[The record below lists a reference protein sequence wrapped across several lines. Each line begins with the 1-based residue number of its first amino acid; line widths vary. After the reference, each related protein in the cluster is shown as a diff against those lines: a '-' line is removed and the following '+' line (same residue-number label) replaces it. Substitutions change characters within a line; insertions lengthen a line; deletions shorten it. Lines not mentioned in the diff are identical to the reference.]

1 MRENEYTTPAQKMRS
16 PFVAKVIFWNK
27 SKYQNRYTE
36 WNFRSDMCPNITK
49 NSTIREHL
57 DCLIKFLKSDILR
70 NYGFELCTIF
80 ENMNFLT
87 QYDGQTGIKK
97 NIVLQCSE
105 HSLYYDNRGMFDFD
119 NVIKNNEFY
128 ISETWN
134 EEVMMVKMDKSF
146 IARMQRSFK
155 EQSIELLDSY
165 KNTKKV
171 YENYCN
177 TWDIPYKNNSLTIA
191 N

>member
-1 MRENEYTTPAQKMRS
+1 MREINNQTPTQKMRS

-57 DCLIKFLKSDILR
+57 DGLIKFLKSDILR

-87 QYDGQTGIKK
+87 QYDGQSGIKK

-105 HSLYYDNRGMFDFD
+105 HSLYYDNRGLFDFD

-134 EEVMMVKMDKSF
+134 EEVMMVKLDKSF
-146 IARMQRSFK
+146 IARMQQSFK
-155 EQSIELLDSY
+155 EQADDINYTVNKIQNVYKTYRNSWQIECKNDMKLVSI
-165 KNTKKV
+165 
-171 YENYCN
+171 
-177 TWDIPYKNNSLTIA
+177 
-191 N
+191 